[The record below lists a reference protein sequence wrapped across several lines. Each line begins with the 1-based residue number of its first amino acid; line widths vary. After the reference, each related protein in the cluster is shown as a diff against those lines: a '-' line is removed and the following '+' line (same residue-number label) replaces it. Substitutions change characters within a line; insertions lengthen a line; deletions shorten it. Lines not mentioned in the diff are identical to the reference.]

1 MPRQT
6 DSLPGQEGSMTQPNT
21 SKKKLAPLCVAVS
34 TLENYPVCVVNV
46 RRSCSGVCSLQTT
59 VHLLKMCSCTSNSLS
74 FVLPFCAYLAVCSQS
89 VLYTAS
95 VSMCVYL
102 NVSFSEGNYS
112 MSCVECD

>member
-21 SKKKLAPLCVAVS
+21 SKKNLAPLCVAVS
-34 TLENYPVCVVNV
+34 TLENYRVCVVNV
-46 RRSCSGVCSLQTT
+46 RRVCSLQTT

-74 FVLPFCAYLAVCSQS
+74 FVLPFCAYFGVCSHS

-95 VSMCVYL
+95 VSVCVYL